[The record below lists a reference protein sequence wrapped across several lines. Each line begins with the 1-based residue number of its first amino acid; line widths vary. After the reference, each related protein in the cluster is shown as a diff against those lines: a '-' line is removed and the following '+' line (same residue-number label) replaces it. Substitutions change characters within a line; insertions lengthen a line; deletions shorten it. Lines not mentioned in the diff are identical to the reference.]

1 MLQGSQ
7 SEDQGAESATK
18 PEDPVIPTLRPGS
31 ASYDDRFASAQSA
44 MDRLAYLVDAGFE
57 TEMIRDALDNAAET
71 AVDALYAL
79 DAADRAKK
87 VDALRLELRTLVNLT
102 GDTLNWG
109 EWTKFNK
116 RLRSEK
122 ARLDTGR
129 TAHGLEIRKT
139 GDGYDVLDAKHTE
152 IFTLPKFA
160 GSAIAPDPKR
170 YAPRLLLL
178 REALAAENPDALHD
192 RASALLHAI
201 AENEHSIGDGTLV
214 FGAAQAR
221 AGALV
226 TWLKRRQTAETPEAR
241 QKAEN
246 GIRAVLF
253 AEADPGNRLAA
264 FDLDVAPIIGNLRS
278 GEGAIESADEVQK
291 ALDEGRYMDAT
302 GAAFWTALDSLG
314 AVTGIGLGK
323 AAKAAARETPVASRY
338 IARHDL
344 WRMKRYGE
352 TGLPPINAEAIMG
365 PKYWNRLTKDEKSYL
380 IGILPNAKG
389 IVGEEQ
395 AGVSLKKAKAIGER
409 GLKSKEGVERRAT
422 KVEILPQHRRNVKDP
437 KVRYYD
443 EILDFAALKR
453 SLGKIFQAPSNAR
466 KTNTG

>member
-1 MLQGSQ
+1 
-7 SEDQGAESATK
+7 
-18 PEDPVIPTLRPGS
+18 
-31 ASYDDRFASAQSA
+31 